1 MRTCPILV
9 LPQLSDDQWRK
20 LTADSPAPEDPI
32 DRILRENQLSMEEV
46 LSIGE
51 TA

>member
-1 MRTCPILV
+1 MRTCPVLN
-9 LPQLSDDQWRK
+9 LPQLSDDHWRE